1 MKKYLLI
8 GIIILIVD
16 FIALLWFQNINFIPK
31 ITGITGGLF
40 LVLAMLMTGGTF
52 NDSDSRR
59 PDLAVESSDSLKR
72 RVTWSTRFLLISAP
86 SLFLCILSFILLY
99 L

>member
-16 FIALLWFQNINFIPK
+16 FIALVWLQDINFIPK

-40 LVLAMLMTGGTF
+40 LVLAIIMTGGIF
-52 NDSDSRR
+52 NDPDSRR
-59 PDLAVESSDSLKR
+59 LDLAVESRESLKR

-86 SLFLCILSFILLY
+86 SMFVCILSFILLFW
-99 L
+99 